1 MRILLAEHHSQVLK
15 ALKTLL
21 KEKTEYTLVGEAI
34 DTESLLDQAQEI
46 SPDLV
51 LFAWDLPGRPTIE
64 TIAALNVLD
73 PRPKVVVISSQ
84 ADIEEIARNAGAD
97 VFVSKGDPPRKL
109 LDALQLMQMEIN
121 EQKTKNA
128 GEPDTSHQPSTQR
141 K

>member
-21 KEKTEYTLVGEAI
+21 REKTDYKLVGEAT
-34 DTESLLDQAQEI
+34 DAESLLDRVEQIKPE
-46 SPDLV
+46 LV
-51 LFAWDLPGRPTIE
+51 LFAWDLPGRPSTEI
-64 TIAALNVLD
+64 IAALNTLD

-84 ADIEEIARNAGAD
+84 LDVEEIAQNAGAD
-97 VFVSKGDPPRKL
+97 VFVSKGDPPHNL
-109 LDALQLMQMEIN
+109 LVALQLMQMEIN

-128 GEPDTSHQPSTQR
+128 GEPDTSHKSSMQM

>member
-15 ALKTLL
+15 ALRTLL

-51 LFAWDLPGRPTIE
+51 LFAWDLPGRPSTEI
-64 TIAALNVLD
+64 IAALNALD
-73 PRPKVVVISSQ
+73 PRPKVVVISGQ
-84 ADIEEIARNAGAD
+84 LDVEEIAHLAGAD
-97 VFVSKGDPPRKL
+97 VFVSKSDPPHNL